1 MLFFPFGHSQPL
13 FYHSTCF
20 WDLWLL
26 TTTCLLMNFVLVSL
40 IQSSLLGFRFVYPTC
55 LPTTSI
61 DCHTGISKSIDPKL
75 KWALFSQNSVPC
87 IYSVAKVGNL
97 GFTPYFSFNCHILF
111 TLPHKYF
118 WSPFS
123 FLCSLCHCSIDASSS
138 YTWYFAIAFSRV
150 FLISISPL
158 LMVSQSDIQIHKS
171 YHVRALIKISQW
183 PSSYG

>member
-61 DCHTGISKSIDPKL
+61 DCHTGISKSIDRSMTEYSPQPCNPRALLFPPIFQLGKL
-75 KWALFSQNSVPC
+75 RLEAIP
-87 IYSVAKVGNL
+87 G
-97 GFTPYFSFNCHILF
+97 T
-111 TLPHKYF
+111 
-118 WSPFS
+118 SPES
-123 FLCSLCHCSIDASSS
+123 PSSGE
-138 YTWYFAIAFSRV
+138 AGV
-150 FLISISPL
+150 FLLGLPAVHPQTPDRQPRPL
-158 LMVSQSDIQIHKS
+158 RESACVYSFIRRLTGTFPGPASVTQGGKEVGRLHHKQS
-171 YHVRALIKISQW
+171 LG
-183 PSSYG
+183 PSSKCL